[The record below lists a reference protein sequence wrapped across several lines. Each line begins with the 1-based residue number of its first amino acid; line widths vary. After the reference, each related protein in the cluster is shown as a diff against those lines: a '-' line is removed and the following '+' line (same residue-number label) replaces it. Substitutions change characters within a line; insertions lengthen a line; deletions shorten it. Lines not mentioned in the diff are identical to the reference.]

1 MQSKALCLQT
11 VGVQLD
17 KDRAIK
23 VDPYS
28 RTTVENIW
36 AVGDVTNRMP
46 LTPAAIMEG
55 MAFAATVFGNKP
67 TSPVFE
73 KASTGCLQHALCLR
87 RIVLYASNN
96 KTLLPLSLATSQP
109 ARSLKRCALL
119 TLQPDCCC

>member
-1 MQSKALCLQT
+1 MYLQT

-73 KASTGCLQHALCLR
+73 K
-87 RIVLYASNN
+87 V
-96 KTLLPLSLATSQP
+96 SLAH
-109 ARSLKRCALL
+109 CAS
-119 TLQPDCCC
+119 

>member
-1 MQSKALCLQT
+1 MQD

-28 RTTVENIW
+28 RTTVDNIW

-55 MAFAATVFGNKP
+55 MAFAATCFGNKP
-67 TSPVFE
+67 TKPIFDKVSPH
-73 KASTGCLQHALCLR
+73 SPPRQG
-87 RIVLYASNN
+87 
-96 KTLLPLSLATSQP
+96 TLT
-109 ARSLKRCALL
+109 ARCSYALL
-119 TLQPDCCC
+119 ELW

>member
-1 MQSKALCLQT
+1 MQRCMTWALLSQK

-67 TSPVFE
+67 TKPVFDNV
-73 KASTGCLQHALCLR
+73 SGSCLL
-87 RIVLYASNN
+87 
-96 KTLLPLSLATSQP
+96 
-109 ARSLKRCALL
+109 
-119 TLQPDCCC
+119 D